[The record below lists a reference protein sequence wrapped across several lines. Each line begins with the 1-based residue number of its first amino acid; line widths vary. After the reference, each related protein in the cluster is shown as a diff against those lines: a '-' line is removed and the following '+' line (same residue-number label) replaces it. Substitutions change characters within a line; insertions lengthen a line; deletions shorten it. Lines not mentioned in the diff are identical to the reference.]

1 MSTEFHPKEWKVG
14 LAGLQ
19 VCTEKKTLARS
30 VRTQL
35 TLSHSFFFPFHRAG
49 ARKDAAYVTRPGS
62 DCSSG
67 GSLLPDRRCTALPD
81 RI

>member
-49 ARKDAAYVTRPGS
+49 ARKDTAYVILHTLNLQS
-62 DCSSG
+62 VCFT
-67 GSLLPDRRCTALPD
+67 C
-81 RI
+81 